1 MMLSKM
7 SPNDK
12 LKLVG
17 ALKDMSV
24 SMTRMDAERDL
35 QKNIKGNICK
45 ELDLSKKVFTKLAK
59 TYHKQNFNEEVQLHQ
74 EFETLYE
81 TVSTNT

>member
-1 MMLSKM
+1 MLSKM